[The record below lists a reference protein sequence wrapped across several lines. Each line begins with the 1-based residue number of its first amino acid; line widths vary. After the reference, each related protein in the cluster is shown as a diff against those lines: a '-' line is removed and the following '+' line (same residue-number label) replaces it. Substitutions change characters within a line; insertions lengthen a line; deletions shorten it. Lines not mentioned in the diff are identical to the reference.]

1 MASATLELFIKAVGV
16 NRLSRDMDKASK
28 EVDQLADEVKKA
40 DKEGKEFAKTLK
52 RFGSIAGGAFLV
64 KQLVDFSAAALE
76 SAVSAEEAGA
86 AFDTT
91 FGDAAARASK
101 ELENFA
107 NKAGLTVA
115 EAKQLNA
122 TLGAV
127 AQGIGFTQ
135 GESADLAVQLTKIAA
150 DVASFS
156 NISAGAEP
164 VLNAFRS
171 ALVGEREALKT
182 YGIAITEAE
191 VQTEAFI
198 LTGKENADL
207 LTRQEKALATLN
219 LIQQKAAVQIGD
231 LERTSASFANQQR
244 LLNAELRE
252 TRQEIGEELIPVAAE
267 LLPVFREFA
276 LEVGPLL
283 IEGFAGLSEAIGNVV
298 LGTKQFYR
306 LGFIDRLK
314 AQGKSL
320 GELADD
326 YREYLKIVDRT
337 NDRLIVQTVQQAY
350 LTREQTKFR
359 NTFSSLIPSQKK
371 YNELLKKE
379 TLPFLTQLTKLLGV
393 TNTET
398 ERLEDL
404 QKTREDAQSELNKAL
419 EEEGLISAQEALRK
433 KELQQQIRELTFF
446 QSQGKDVTAELAVAQ
461 EELRLIELALT
472 RESDQLIQARKN
484 VQEAEKD
491 LEREFNNTSN
501 SINKQFEDL
510 QLLQDF
516 MNFFS
521 TEDFRSELQEAAE
534 TLNISFDDAFNN
546 VYAAYLNLLEK
557 VKGKP
562 LSEIIAES
570 LEGAIMPDFSKMTK
584 EDEKELSDIFK
595 ESFKKGDKELPFT
608 VSGGGGGGGKFFQSA
623 QPFRVDTGGGFS
635 FESDVEQAIG
645 KQFGVTPVKVE
656 LELKDDAADLFQAVN
671 TRIQQQ
677 GKTFII

>member
-76 SAVSAEEAGA
+76 SAVAAEEAGA

-91 FGDAAARASK
+91 FGDAAERASK

-198 LTGKENADL
+198 LTGKESADL

-393 TNTET
+393 TNNET

-472 RESDQLIQARKN
+472 RESEQLVQARKN
-484 VQEAEKD
+484 VQEAEKE

-501 SINKQFEDL
+501 AINKQFEDL
-510 QLLQDF
+510 QILQEF

-521 TEDFRSELQEAAE
+521 TDDFRSELQDAAD
-534 TLNISFDDAFNN
+534 TLNISFDDAFSN
-546 VYAAYLNLLEK
+546 VFKSYLDLLEK

-562 LSEIIAES
+562 LSEIIDEQ
-570 LEGAIMPDFSKMTK
+570 LEGIVAPDFSRVSPTTP
-584 EDEKELSDIFK
+584 SI
-595 ESFKKGDKELPFT
+595 
-608 VSGGGGGGGKFFQSA
+608 SGGGGGANLFMSSPIPSKI
-623 QPFRVDTGGGFS
+623 DTGIGFTLP
-635 FESDVEQAIG
+635 SDINSAIAKNQG
-645 KQFGVTPVKVE
+645 AVPLKVE